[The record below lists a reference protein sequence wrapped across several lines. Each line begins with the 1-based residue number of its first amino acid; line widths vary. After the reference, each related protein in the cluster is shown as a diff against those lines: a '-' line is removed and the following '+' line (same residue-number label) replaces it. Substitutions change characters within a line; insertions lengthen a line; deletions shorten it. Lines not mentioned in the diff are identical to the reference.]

1 MSQKAQGQQ
10 PFPPPTSICEQLVV
24 LFFKTCFAASLLS
37 WGWFHTKSSV
47 VLTSCGWCSGVGV
60 TSFVWG
66 VVNLNPNR
74 SVSQKN
80 EAAVLFLVLIVCPH
94 QQIVIK
100 VCNQD
105 MNHIVTV
112 GFKLGHKDQHVWLCS
127 LSSIRVQSRNKM
139 CFKLVHKA
147 RRTKYIWHI
156 TPLYI
161 QSFMLLTWSPDRTF
175 SGLLWHN
182 HSKGSVILET
192 KLFNLNSSLILL
204 YHSHISVYQCIYN
217 VGSFDCHEQY
227 STCCVTMFIA
237 DAFLNV

>member
-47 VLTSCGWCSGVGV
+47 VLISCGWCSGVGV
-60 TSFVWG
+60 TPFVWG
-66 VVNLNPNR
+66 VVNFNPNQ

-112 GFKLGHKDQHVWLCS
+112 VLNWGTKTNMCDCVPS
-127 LSSIRVQSRNKM
+127 PASESRVE
-139 CFKLVHKA
+139 
-147 RRTKYIWHI
+147 TKCVLNWCTRPDGPNTYD
-156 TPLYI
+156 T
-161 QSFMLLTWSPDRTF
+161 LLHCTF
-175 SGLLWHN
+175 S
-182 HSKGSVILET
+182 HS
-192 KLFNLNSSLILL
+192 
-204 YHSHISVYQCIYN
+204 
-217 VGSFDCHEQY
+217 
-227 STCCVTMFIA
+227 CC
-237 DAFLNV
+237 